1 MINLKR
7 LYIILIAVIAVVSAT
22 GVYAYNVN
30 KNISEK
36 IIRLHIL
43 GNSNNIFD
51 QEIKYKIRD
60 KVVESYKFEGDNRD
74 EQYNYL
80 KENLAEIKSDVD
92 KWLMELGVDYQ
103 CNVTLTEDVFPTKEY
118 GNLKLPYGKYTALKI
133 ILGNGDGK
141 NWWCVMFPPMCFTE
155 GVVGMIDPESDKYL
169 KENLS
174 ASDYRLIT
182 GDKIEIRFKT
192 VELFNKLFN

>member
-1 MINLKR
+1 MKR
-7 LYIILIAVIAVVSAT
+7 LYIILIAVIVAVSAT

-60 KVVESYKFEGDNRD
+60 KVIESYNFEGSNRD

-80 KENLAEIKSDVD
+80 KENLGNIKSDVD

-103 CNVTLTEDVFPTKEY
+103 CSVTLTEDVFPTKEY
-118 GNLKLPYGKYTALKI
+118 ANLKLPYGKYTALKI

-155 GVVGMIDPESDKYL
+155 GVAGLIDPESDKYL

-174 ASDYRLIT
+174 ASDYNLIT